1 LVNTSPTVNTS
12 TVHWH
17 GSKTNECSGGSPN
30 IIQWTG
36 NNLDHNEY
44 VAEVNTWRN
53 NANSRME
60 ETEME
65 DVEDERNR
73 DSNM

>member
-12 TVHWH
+12 TVHWY
-17 GSKTNECSGGSPN
+17 GSKTNECPGGSPN
-30 IIQWTG
+30 ITQWTG
-36 NNLDHNEY
+36 NSLDHNEY